1 MKTLQNY
8 QLSFLIKPGKT
19 KNLKAPIYC
28 RISVNGKRTEIS
40 LKRNIDPSK
49 WISKAGRAT
58 GNSEESRLVNTTID
72 IISNKIHSHYNQLLI
87 ENKPI
92 DALAIKNSFLGIS
105 EKKYTL
111 LETFKY
117 HNARME
123 TLIGIDVE
131 KGTYKKFETVLGKIE
146 RFIKQDYNREDLF
159 LDELNFKFI
168 TDFEYFMKTEDSVKH
183 NTALRYIR
191 CLKKIIN
198 LAMQNEWII
207 RNPFINYKCQYTR
220 VNREVLNEE
229 ELQLLWTREIGID
242 RLDEVKDVFLFC
254 CYTGYSFADVQ
265 RISKKDLARGIDGD
279 YWIFTERKKTGV
291 TSNVP
296 LLPRALE
303 IIQRYSDHKICLN
316 EGKLLPVKSNQKMNA
331 YLKEVAVLCKV
342 NKNLTMHMAR
352 HTFATTV
359 TLSNGVPIET
369 VSKML
374 GHTKLATTQIY
385 AQVLDNK
392 VSHDMSALREKM
404 SLKTECEE
412 QKKLS

>member
-1 MKTLQNY
+1 MKKNQIY
-8 QLSFLIKPGKT
+8 SIRFVIKRGKT
-19 KNLKAPIYC
+19 KNDKAPVVC
-28 RISVNGKRTEIS
+28 RITVNGKRVEIS
-40 LKRNIDPSK
+40 LKKNVDPAK
-49 WISKAGRAT
+49 WSSDAGRAK
-58 GNSEESRLVNTTID
+58 GNSEEARLINTTMD
-72 IISNKIHSHYNQLLI
+72 LMSNEIMRHHNKLI
-87 ENKPI
+87 MENKPI
-92 DALAIKNSFLGIS
+92 DAQSIKNSFLGIS

-111 LETFKY
+111 IETFNY
-117 HNARME
+117 HNARMKS
-123 TLIGIDVE
+123 LVGIDVE
-131 KGTYKKFETVLGKIE
+131 LGTYKKFETVLSKIQ
-146 RFIKQDYNREDLF
+146 RFIKKNYHREDLF

-168 TDFEYFMKTEDSVKH
+168 TDFEYFMKTEDSVQH

-198 LAMQNEWII
+198 LALQNEWIA
-207 RNPFINYKCQYTR
+207 RNPFFNYKCQYTR
-220 VNREVLNEE
+220 VNREVLNDD
-229 ELQLLWTREIGID
+229 ELQLLWNREIGID

-254 CYTGYSFADVQ
+254 CYTGYSFADVE

-296 LLPRALE
+296 LLPKALE
-303 IIQRYSDHKICLN
+303 IIQNYQNHKGCVN
-316 EGKLLPVKSNQKMNA
+316 SGKLLPVKSNQKMNA
-331 YLKEVAVLCKV
+331 YLKEVAILCKV

-385 AQVLDNK
+385 AQVLENK
-392 VSHDMSALREKM
+392 VSNDMNN
-404 SLKTECEE
+404 LKD
-412 QKKLS
+412 KLSKISEGKTGT

>member
-28 RISVNGKRTEIS
+28 RISVNGKRAEIS
-40 LKRNIDPSK
+40 LKRNIDPAK
-49 WISKAGRAT
+49 WINKAGRAT
-58 GNSEESRLVNTTID
+58 GSSEESRLVNTTID

-111 LETFKY
+111 IETFKY

-123 TLIGIDVE
+123 TLIGIDIE
-131 KGTYKKFETVLGKIE
+131 KGTFKKFETVLSKIE
-146 RFIKQDYNREDLF
+146 RFIKKNYVRNDLF

-168 TDFEYFMKTEDSVKH
+168 TDFEYFMKTEDAVKH

-198 LAMQNEWII
+198 LAMQNEWIT

-220 VNREVLNEE
+220 VNREVLNDE
-229 ELQLLWTREIGID
+229 ELQLLWDREIGID
-242 RLDEVKDVFLFC
+242 RLDEVKNVFLFC
-254 CYTGYSFADVQ
+254 CYTGYSFADVE

-303 IIQRYSDHKICLN
+303 IIQRYSDHKYCISAS
-316 EGKLLPVKSNQKMNA
+316 KLLPVKSNQKMNA
-331 YLKEVAVLCKV
+331 YLKEVAILCNV

-374 GHTKLATTQIY
+374 GHTKITTTQIY
-385 AQVLDNK
+385 AQVLENK
-392 VSHDMSALREKM
+392 VSNDMND
-404 SLKTECEE
+404 LKS
-412 QKKLS
+412 KLSNAKKSQTGT

>member
-1 MKTLQNY
+1 MKTVQNY

-19 KNLKAPIYC
+19 KNVKAPIYC
-28 RISVNGKRTEIS
+28 RIAVNGKRAEIS
-40 LKRNIDPSK
+40 LKRFIDPSK
-49 WISKAGRAT
+49 WMSKVGRAI
-58 GNSEESRLVNTTID
+58 GNSEEARLVNTTID
-72 IISNKIHSHYNQLLI
+72 IYSNKIHSQYNELLL

-92 DALAIKNSFLGIS
+92 DALAIKNAFLGIS
-105 EKKYTL
+105 VKKYTL
-111 LETFKY
+111 IETFKY

-123 TLIGIDVE
+123 TLIGIDIE
-131 KGTYKKFETVLGKIE
+131 KGTFKKFETVLSKIE
-146 RFIKQDYNREDLF
+146 RFIKKNYLRNDLF

-168 TDFEYFMKTEDSVKH
+168 TDFEYFMKTEDAVKH

-198 LAMQNEWII
+198 LALQNEWLN

-220 VNREVLNEE
+220 VNREVLNDE
-229 ELQLLWTREIGID
+229 ELQLLWDREIGID
-242 RLDEVKDVFLFC
+242 RLDEVKNVFLFC
-254 CYTGYSFADVQ
+254 CYTGYSFADVE
-265 RISKKDLARGIDGD
+265 RISKNDLGRGIDGD

-303 IIQRYSDHKICLN
+303 IIQRYSENKYCINAD
-316 EGKLLPVKSNQKMNA
+316 KLLPVKSNQKMNA
-331 YLKEVAVLCKV
+331 YLKEVAILCKV

-374 GHTKLATTQIY
+374 GHTKITTTQIY
-385 AQVLDNK
+385 AQVLENK
-392 VSHDMSALREKM
+392 VSNDMNE
-404 SLKTECEE
+404 LKD
-412 QKKLS
+412 KLSKTIKIKTGT

>member
-1 MKTLQNY
+1 MNSLQNY

-28 RISVNGKRTEIS
+28 RISVNGKRVELS
-40 LKRNIDPSK
+40 LKRYIDPEK
-49 WISKAGRAT
+49 WMNKAGRAI

-72 IISNKIHSHYNQLLI
+72 ILSNKIHSHYNKLLI
-87 ENKPI
+87 EEKPI

-111 LETFKY
+111 IETFQY

-123 TLIGIDVE
+123 TLIGIDIE
-131 KGTYKKFETVLGKIE
+131 KGTFKKFETVLSKIE
-146 RFIKQDYNREDLF
+146 RFIKKSYLRNDLF

-168 TDFEYFMKTEDSVKH
+168 TDFEYFMKTEDAVKH

-191 CLKKIIN
+191 CLKKIVN
-198 LAMQNEWII
+198 LALQNEWIT

-220 VNREVLNEE
+220 VNREVLNDE
-229 ELQLLWTREIGID
+229 ELQLLWVREIGID
-242 RLDEVKDVFLFC
+242 RLDEVKNVFLFC
-254 CYTGYSFADVQ
+254 CYTGYSFADVE
-265 RISKKDLARGIDGD
+265 RISKNDLARGIDGD

-303 IIQRYSDHKICLN
+303 IIQLYSDNKYCIN
-316 EGKLLPVKSNQKMNA
+316 TDKLLPVKSNQKMNA
-331 YLKEVAVLCKV
+331 YLKEVAILCKV

-374 GHTKLATTQIY
+374 GHTKITTTQIY
-385 AQVLDNK
+385 AQVLENK
-392 VSHDMSALREKM
+392 VSNDMND
-404 SLKTECEE
+404 LKD
-412 QKKLS
+412 KLSRVSKGNTGT

>member
-19 KNLKAPIYC
+19 KNSKAPIYC
-28 RISVNGKRTEIS
+28 RISVNGKRAEIS
-40 LKRNIDPSK
+40 LKRNIDPAK
-49 WISKAGRAT
+49 WINKVGRAI
-58 GNSEESRLVNTTID
+58 GSSEESRLVNTTID

-111 LETFKY
+111 IETFKY
-117 HNARME
+117 HNTRME

-146 RFIKQDYNREDLF
+146 RFIKQNYNCEDLF

-220 VNREVLNEE
+220 VNREVLSEE

-331 YLKEVAVLCKV
+331 YLKEVAILCKV

-374 GHTKLATTQIY
+374 GHTKLTTTQIY
-385 AQVLDNK
+385 AQVLENK
-392 VSHDMSALREKM
+392 VSHDMND
-404 SLKTECEE
+404 LKS
-412 QKKLS
+412 KLSNAKKSQTGT

>member
-1 MKTLQNY
+1 MNQIY
-8 QLSFLIKPGKT
+8 SIRFVIKRSNT
-19 KNLKAPIYC
+19 KNDKAPVVC
-28 RISVNGKRTEIS
+28 RITVNGKRVEIS
-40 LKRNIDPSK
+40 LKKSIEPAK
-49 WISKAGRAT
+49 WSSEAGRAKGGST
-58 GNSEESRLVNTTID
+58 EARLMNTTID
-72 IISNKIHSHYNQLLI
+72 LISNEIMRNHNQLVMD
-87 ENKPI
+87 NKPI

-111 LETFKY
+111 IETFKY

-123 TLIGIDVE
+123 TLIGIDIE
-131 KGTYKKFETVLGKIE
+131 KGTFKKFETVLSKIE
-146 RFIKQDYNREDLF
+146 RFIKKNYLRNDLF

-168 TDFEYFMKTEDSVKH
+168 TDFEYFMKTEDAVKH

-198 LAMQNEWII
+198 LALQNEWIT

-220 VNREVLNEE
+220 VNREVLNDE
-229 ELQLLWTREIGID
+229 ELQLLWDREIGID
-242 RLDEVKDVFLFC
+242 RLDEVKNVFLFC
-254 CYTGYSFADVQ
+254 CYTGYSFADVE
-265 RISKKDLARGIDGD
+265 RISKNDLGRGIDGD

-296 LLPRALE
+296 LLPKALE
-303 IIQRYSDHKICLN
+303 IIQRYSENKYCVNAD
-316 EGKLLPVKSNQKMNA
+316 KLLPVKSNQKMNA
-331 YLKEVAVLCKV
+331 YLKEVAILCKV

-374 GHTKLATTQIY
+374 GHTKITTTQIY
-385 AQVLDNK
+385 AQVLENK
-392 VSHDMSALREKM
+392 VSNDMND
-404 SLKTECEE
+404 LKS
-412 QKKLS
+412 KLSNTKKSQTGT

>member
-28 RISVNGKRTEIS
+28 RISVNGKRAEIS
-40 LKRNIDPSK
+40 LKRNIDPAK
-49 WISKAGRAT
+49 WINKAGRAT
-58 GNSEESRLVNTTID
+58 GSSEESRLVNTTID

-111 LETFKY
+111 IETFKY

-123 TLIGIDVE
+123 TLIGIDIE
-131 KGTYKKFETVLGKIE
+131 KGTFKKFETVLSKIE
-146 RFIKQDYNREDLF
+146 RFIKKNYVRNDLF

-168 TDFEYFMKTEDSVKH
+168 TDFEYFMKTEDAVKH

-198 LAMQNEWII
+198 LAMQNEWIT

-220 VNREVLNEE
+220 VNREVLNDE
-229 ELQLLWTREIGID
+229 ELQLLWDREIGID
-242 RLDEVKDVFLFC
+242 RLDEVKNVFLFC
-254 CYTGYSFADVQ
+254 CYTGYSFADVE

-303 IIQRYSDHKICLN
+303 IIQRYSDHKYCISAS
-316 EGKLLPVKSNQKMNA
+316 KLLPVKSNQKMNA
-331 YLKEVAVLCKV
+331 YLKEVAILCNV

-374 GHTKLATTQIY
+374 GHTKITTTQIY
-385 AQVLDNK
+385 AQVLENK
-392 VSHDMSALREKM
+392 VSNDMNTLKEKI
-404 SLKTECEE
+404 SHNS
-412 QKKLS
+412 QNKKLKKIN

>member
-1 MKTLQNY
+1 MKTNQIY
-8 QLSFLIKPGKT
+8 SIRFVIKRGKS
-19 KNLKAPIYC
+19 KNGKAPVVC
-28 RISVNGKRTEIS
+28 RITVNGKRVEIAMKKS
-40 LKRNIDPSK
+40 IEPGK
-49 WISKAGRAT
+49 WSVASGRAK
-58 GNSEESRLVNTTID
+58 GNSEEARVINTHIDLTTNEIMRHHNKLVM
-72 IISNKIHSHYNQLLI
+72 
-87 ENKPI
+87 EGKPT
-92 DALAIKNSFLGIS
+92 DAQSIKNSFLGLS
-105 EKKYTL
+105 EKKYSL
-111 LETFKY
+111 IETFNY
-117 HNARME
+117 HNERMKAV
-123 TLIGIDVE
+123 IGIDVE
-131 KGTYKKFETVLGKIE
+131 LGTYKKFETVLGKIK
-146 RFIKQDYNREDLF
+146 RFIEKFYNREDLY

-191 CLKKIIN
+191 CLKKIII
-198 LAMQNEWII
+198 LALNNEWIS
-207 RNPFINYKCQYTR
+207 RNPFANYKCQYTR
-220 VNREVLNEE
+220 VNREVLTEE
-229 ELQLLWTREIGID
+229 ELSALWKKDIGIP
-242 RLDEVKDVFLFC
+242 RLDEVKDIFMFC
-254 CYTGYSFADVQ
+254 CYTGYAFIDVEKLS
-265 RISKKDLARGIDGD
+265 RKDLARGIDGD

-296 LLPRALE
+296 MLPKALE
-303 IIQRYSDHKICLN
+303 IIQKYSDHKGCIN
-316 EGKLLPVKSNQKMNA
+316 DDKLLPVKSNQKMNA
-331 YLKEVAVLCKV
+331 YLKEVATLCGIS
-342 NKNLTMHMAR
+342 KNLTMHMAR

>member
-1 MKTLQNY
+1 MKMNQIY
-8 QLSFLIKPGKT
+8 SIRFVIKRNNT
-19 KNLKAPIYC
+19 KNHKAPVVC
-28 RISVNGKRTEIS
+28 RITVNGKRVEIS
-40 LKRNIDPSK
+40 LKKSIEPAK
-49 WISKAGRAT
+49 WSSEAGRAI
-58 GNSEESRLVNTTID
+58 GSSIESRLLNTTID
-72 IISNKIHSHYNQLLI
+72 LMSNTIMRNHNQLVMD
-87 ENKPI
+87 NKPI

-111 LETFKY
+111 IETFKY

-123 TLIGIDVE
+123 TLIGIDIE
-131 KGTYKKFETVLGKIE
+131 KGTFKKFETVLSKIE
-146 RFIKQDYNREDLF
+146 RFIKKNYVRNDLF

-168 TDFEYFMKTEDSVKH
+168 TDFEYFMKTEDAVKH

-198 LAMQNEWII
+198 LAMQNEWIT

-220 VNREVLNEE
+220 VNREVLNDE
-229 ELQLLWTREIGID
+229 ELQLLWDREIGID
-242 RLDEVKDVFLFC
+242 RLDEVKNVFLFC
-254 CYTGYSFADVQ
+254 CYTGYSFADVE

-303 IIQRYSDHKICLN
+303 IIQRYSDHKYCIN
-316 EGKLLPVKSNQKMNA
+316 ASKLLPVKSNQKMNA
-331 YLKEVAVLCKV
+331 YLKEVAILCKV

-374 GHTKLATTQIY
+374 GHTKITTTQIY
-385 AQVLDNK
+385 AQVLENK
-392 VSHDMSALREKM
+392 VSNDMND
-404 SLKTECEE
+404 LKS
-412 QKKLS
+412 KLSNAKKSQTGT